1 MTMASSPPGSLRVL
15 EQRIGEHARASGQT
29 AGALRI
35 TIGQVVVCQLLPA
48 CVVKGGS
55 GVKFRLGGK
64 FTRDSKDL
72 DTSLRSDRELFA
84 KQLGANLAEGWL
96 PFTGQLQ
103 PQAQRPIV
111 GVPSSYLMSPYKVKL
126 NVYNKPFAT
135 VTLEVGYD
143 ELAAIEEGEPEFVL
157 ADDIK
162 DLFAVCGLPTP
173 NPVPVLATHH
183 QVAQKIHACTEPGSE
198 RAHDLVDLQLLWP
211 ASDKQLRLTAATTRR
226 LFSYRRAHAFPGTCE
241 PTSHW
246 PTAYADAAE
255 GLDVVPTSAEAVKWL
270 NDRLATFSQFID

>member
-1 MTMASSPPGSLRVL
+1 MTKPPSPPGSLRVL
-15 EQRIGEHARASGQT
+15 EQRMAEHARACGQT
-29 AGALRI
+29 AGALRV

-55 GVKFRLGGK
+55 GLKFRLGSK

-84 KQLGANLAEGWL
+84 QQLGANLADGWV

-103 PQAQRPIV
+103 VQAQRPIV
-111 GVPSSYLMSPYKVKL
+111 GVPSDYLMEPYKVKL

-157 ADDIK
+157 AADIK
-162 DLFAVCGLPTP
+162 DLFAACGLPKP

-211 ASDKQLRLTAATTRR
+211 TSDKELRLTAATTRR
-226 LFSYRRAHAFPGTCE
+226 LFSFRRAHAFPGTCE
-241 PTSHW
+241 PTSQW
-246 PTAYADAAE
+246 QSAYADAAQ
-255 GLDVVPTSAEAVKWL
+255 GLAVAPTAEEAVRWL
-270 NDRLATFSQFID
+270 NDRLATFPQLIA